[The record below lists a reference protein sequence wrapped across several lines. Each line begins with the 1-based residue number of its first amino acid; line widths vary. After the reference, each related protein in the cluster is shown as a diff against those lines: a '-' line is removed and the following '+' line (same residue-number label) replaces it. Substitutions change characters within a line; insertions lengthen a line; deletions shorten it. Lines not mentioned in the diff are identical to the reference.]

1 MDSLRNR
8 PIKLRAVANVA
19 RYSRGSSPKISRLV
33 YILCMEGIEGSLGSA
48 NVNFAD
54 PASAEPRYRDMSLC
68 PPAALTGHHGDLSA
82 EGVPLLRHWLRQ
94 LLDAYMS
101 NYRAAQPMNAVCESA

>member
-1 MDSLRNR
+1 L
-8 PIKLRAVANVA
+8 A
-19 RYSRGSSPKISRLV
+19 RYSRVSSPKISRFV
-33 YILCMEGIEGSLGSA
+33 YILCMEGTEA
-48 NVNFAD
+48 
-54 PASAEPRYRDMSLC
+54 RYRVMDLC

-101 NYRAAQPMNAVCESA
+101 NYRDAQPMNAVCEPACLLALPDPELNCCKRYHVIRYSCKMY